1 MPTLFLISHAPHA
14 DPHEGQKIAL
24 AKPGDAVV
32 LMEDAVYAAGAAET
46 PFSPAIRDGQ
56 SRGVSLYALTADL
69 LARGVTT
76 ELSQVDYDGLVDLI
90 AAHERVVH

>member
-14 DPHEGQKIAL
+14 DPHEAQKIAL
-24 AKPGDAVV
+24 AKPGDVVV
-32 LMEDAVYAAGAAET
+32 LMEDAVYAAGAAKT
-46 PFSPAIRDGQ
+46 PFTPALRDGQ

-76 ELSQVDYDGLVDLI
+76 ELAQVGYDGLVDLI
-90 AAHERVVH
+90 AANDRVVH